1 MEDDFDCRNG
11 ICVAAQARCD
21 GNPDCRFGPEDSS
34 SVDEE
39 DCGEDHSINVGVI
52 VALVAVIVVFAVG
65 VGFGYD
71 IVVVFVNLIVVVVA
85 LSLASPFDLSF

>member
-21 GNPDCRFGPEDSS
+21 GNPDCLLGPGDSS
-34 SVDEE
+34 YADEE

>member
-21 GNPDCRFGPEDSS
+21 GNPDCRLPPGGFSS
-34 SVDEE
+34 DEE
-39 DCGEDHSINVGVI
+39 DCGEDHSINVGAI